1 MADTARRRA
10 GRVALLVVASLGSGA
25 SAEAQQAFEYGPH
38 ITGVVAEPGSIV
50 AGGYGAVRSLGRTRF
65 ALTAGLGAAEGGH
78 TAWRTEL
85 AVHFLLNPRARNGIG
100 AYVGGGAAAADAGD
114 GANGYVLLVAGVE
127 ARPGGASGWS
137 LEAGLGGG
145 LRISAGWR
153 WRTFPPNWRFR
164 P

>member
-1 MADTARRRA
+1 MPDTARRWA
-10 GRVALLVVASLGSGA
+10 GLAALLVLASLRPGA
-25 SAEAQQAFEYGPH
+25 AAEAQQAFEYGPQV
-38 ITGVVAEPGSIV
+38 TGVIAEPGSIV

-65 ALTAGLGAAEGGH
+65 ALTAGVGAAEGGN

-85 AVHFLLNPRARNGIG
+85 GVHFLLNPRARTGIG

-114 GANGYVLLVAGVE
+114 GTNGYVLLVAGLE

-137 LEAGLGGG
+137 VEAGLGGG